1 MMRLIYPEIMGTAS
15 YWVLWL
21 SVYFMPIFHSYRAKS
36 KIIFV
41 SPYLTNPKKLPLPK
55 KFYCNFSYKIIF
67 LLLLITERQKF
78 YVLEG
83 YIELL
88 SDNAFND
95 SLLGKYYFCNQ
106 VLAIL
111 EQLKTNFNL
120 YKT

>member
-1 MMRLIYPEIMGTAS
+1 ML
-15 YWVLWL
+15 
-21 SVYFMPIFHSYRAKS
+21 
-36 KIIFV
+36 
-41 SPYLTNPKKLPLPK
+41 LPK

-67 LLLLITERQKF
+67 FLLLLITERQKVH
-78 YVLEG
+78 VLVG

-111 EQLKTNFNL
+111 EQLNTNFNL

>member
-1 MMRLIYPEIMGTAS
+1 MQD
-15 YWVLWL
+15 
-21 SVYFMPIFHSYRAKS
+21 YF
-36 KIIFV
+36 
-41 SPYLTNPKKLPLPK
+41 
-55 KFYCNFSYKIIF
+55 F

-78 YVLEG
+78 HVLEG

-106 VLAIL
+106 VLTIIV

-120 YKT
+120 YKA

>member
-1 MMRLIYPEIMGTAS
+1 M
-15 YWVLWL
+15 
-21 SVYFMPIFHSYRAKS
+21 
-36 KIIFV
+36 
-41 SPYLTNPKKLPLPK
+41 
-55 KFYCNFSYKIIF
+55 
-67 LLLLITERQKF
+67 LITERKKF
-78 YVLEG
+78 LVLEG
-83 YIELL
+83 YIDLL